1 MSLIKIQQELKAPKN
16 QFNAFAKYKYRS
28 AEDIIE
34 AAKPICHKYGY
45 ALMLSDEVIEVGGRV
60 YVKATA
66 CLSNLEDNITCT
78 GLAREEENKKGMDA
92 SQITGAA
99 SSYARKYALNGL
111 FAIDDT
117 KDADTTN
124 EHKDEV
130 SEGQKAFLIEQ
141 LDKTK
146 FTQEQKYKAIEKINN
161 IKTLDEFNKIKEH
174 IKKS

>member
-1 MSLIKIQQELKAPKN
+1 MIGNRIYVKSTARIFDETDSVEAT
-16 QFNAFAKYKYRS
+16 AFAR
-28 AEDIIE
+28 EPE
-34 AAKPICHKYGY
+34 AQ
-45 ALMLSDEVIEVGGRV
+45 
-60 YVKATA
+60 
-66 CLSNLEDNITCT
+66 
-78 GLAREEENKKGMDA
+78 KGMSD

-117 KDADTTN
+117 KDADATN

-130 SEGQKAFLIEQ
+130 SEGQKAFLIEA

-146 FTQEQKYKAIEKINN
+146 FTQEQKYKAIEKIKA
-161 IKTLDEFNKIKEH
+161 IKTLDEFNKIKET

>member
-1 MSLIKIQQELKAPKN
+1 
-16 QFNAFAKYKYRS
+16 
-28 AEDIIE
+28 
-34 AAKPICHKYGY
+34 
-45 ALMLSDEVIEVGGRV
+45 
-60 YVKATA
+60 
-66 CLSNLEDNITCT
+66 
-78 GLAREEENKKGMDA
+78 MDA
-92 SQITGAA
+92 AQLTGAC

-117 KDADTTN
+117 KDADATN

-146 FTQEQKYKAIEKINN
+146 FTDDQKVKAELKINA
-161 IKTLDEFNKIKEH
+161 IKTLDEFNKIKET